1 MKKNY
6 TTEEKQ
12 IVVQA
17 YLNGKSAT
25 ILSREYSV
33 PRSTVYYWVKQ
44 HRQAIAEKEK
54 SSVSLQDYRALQRK
68 TEKSYRRKKRR
79 YLSKSPFF
87 SYFRGRIYFDRFT
100 CDTLTKPIR
109 TTSFFEIDPWFSVG
123 G

>member
-44 HRQAIAEKEK
+44 HRQAIAEKEN

-68 TEKSYRRKKRR
+68 TEKIQIS
-79 YLSKSPFF
+79 LLLFA
-87 SYFRGRIYFDRFT
+87 
-100 CDTLTKPIR
+100 
-109 TTSFFEIDPWFSVG
+109 
-123 G
+123 

>member
-33 PRSTVYYWVKQ
+33 PRSTIYHWVSNA
-44 HRQAIAEKEK
+44 QALVLKRSEGNFYKIKRYK
-54 SSVSLQDYRALQRK
+54 SVK
-68 TEKSYRRKKRR
+68 M
-79 YLSKSPFF
+79 P
-87 SYFRGRIYFDRFT
+87 
-100 CDTLTKPIR
+100 
-109 TTSFFEIDPWFSVG
+109 
-123 G
+123 